1 MDTLCPYTTLF
12 RSAAIVAVEA
22 NLAGL
27 DRNRE
32 VEVAVA
38 VEIGPAVRQRAGN
51 AEVRRLHRRKGG
63 FGRPG
68 RLAAGNAGRQDG
80 PGQDPHKFIAHDTDS
95 SGWPGQKSSEIR
107 PS

>member
-27 DRNRE
+27 DRDCE
-32 VEVAVA
+32 VEVAIA
-38 VEIGPAVRQRAGN
+38 VEIRPTVRQRAGN

-68 RLAAGNAGRQDG
+68 RPAAGNAGRQDG
-80 PGQDPHKFIAHDTDS
+80 PGTDPHQFIAPDTDY
-95 SGWPGQKSSEIR
+95 SGWAGQKSSEIR
-107 PS
+107 P